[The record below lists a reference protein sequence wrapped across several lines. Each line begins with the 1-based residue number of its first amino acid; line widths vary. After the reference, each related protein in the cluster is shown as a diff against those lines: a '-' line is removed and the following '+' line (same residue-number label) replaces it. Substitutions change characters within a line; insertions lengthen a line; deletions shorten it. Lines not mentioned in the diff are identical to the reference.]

1 MEFFSIIYGI
11 FLFWGVFMK
20 KSSVILTGAIVV
32 ACMLAVLFLDM
43 FALDFAKWF
52 VALRNLDAV
61 LKIVIPIA
69 FWICSVPTMIALG
82 CLLILL
88 KNILSEYI
96 FHSINSHMMTV
107 ICWCCLSVAL
117 VTSIATYWYIPF
129 IAVAASMIFLCLIVS
144 IVRGCFNTAITL
156 REENE
161 LTI

>member
-1 MEFFSIIYGI
+1 
-11 FLFWGVFMK
+11 MK
-20 KSSVILTGAIVV
+20 KSSVIFTGAFII

-52 VALRNLDAV
+52 VTLRNLDAV

-82 CLLILL
+82 CLLMLL

-144 IVRGCFNTAITL
+144 IVRGCFNAAITL